1 MIYLA
6 GITASG
12 WYSIG
17 LLFVGGEWRWNLSGS
32 LTNESFINWKDGH
45 PKDDMRFAYMDFNND
60 GQWVSVY
67 GGITTQVL
75 PFCEKSMTTMTKS
88 TTKAVIT
95 TTTTTSTEHVLN
107 ITDSECLWP
116 WVQILDSCYLMGWEA
131 SSRDDGRRFCVER
144 GGYLMEVDSEE
155 EQKSLTGN
163 ENFLI
168 SLNQSH
174 CNAKI

>member
-1 MIYLA
+1 M
-6 GITASG
+6 S
-12 WYSIG
+12 G
-17 LLFVGGEWRWNLSGS
+17 LL
-32 LTNESFINWKDGH
+32 TNQSSWADGH
-45 PKDDMRFAYMDFNND
+45 PKDNMRFAYMDFNN
-60 GQWVSVY
+60 GGRWVSIY
-67 GGITTQVL
+67 GHISTQVL

-88 TTKAVIT
+88 TTKAVI

-116 WVQILDSCYLMGWEA
+116 WVQILDSCYLKGWEA
-131 SSRDDGRRFCVER
+131 SSWENGRRFCLER

-155 EQKSLTGN
+155 EQNSLTGN

-168 SLNQSH
+168 SLRHSH